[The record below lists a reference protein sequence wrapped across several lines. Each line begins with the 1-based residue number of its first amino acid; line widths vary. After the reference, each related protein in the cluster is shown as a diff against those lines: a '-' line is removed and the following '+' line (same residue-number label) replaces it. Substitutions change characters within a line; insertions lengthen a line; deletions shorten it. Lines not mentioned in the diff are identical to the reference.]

1 MGSRKDGSSE
11 DERKDSQDSM
21 ELLASGADPSM
32 EPGKARQGKATNEP
46 GAFVVCCRSS
56 RPHVGSAADVSAN
69 TYNSGRRLGAEH
81 LISITVPTLFTY
93 IHNKTAELCAGVNR
107 ADAIG
112 NGVLRFGFEND
123 KTRTRVDFLWPK
135 PSSPRPI
142 SVQELDLPLMRWP
155 TDICPACHCDL
166 KPVLTAQ
173 AMQVVS
179 QSRQ

>member
-32 EPGKARQGKATNEP
+32 EPGKARQGKATNL
-46 GAFVVCCRSS
+46 GLLLCVVVPVA
-56 RPHVGSAADVSAN
+56 PHVGSAADVSAN
-69 TYNSGRRLGAEH
+69 TYNSGRRLGAEN